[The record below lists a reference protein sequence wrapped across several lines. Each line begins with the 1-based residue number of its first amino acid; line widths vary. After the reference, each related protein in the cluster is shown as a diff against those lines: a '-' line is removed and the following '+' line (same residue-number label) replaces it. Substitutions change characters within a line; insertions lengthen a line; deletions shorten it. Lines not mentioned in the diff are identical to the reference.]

1 MAKQKKYAELTGEL
15 ETIIKQI
22 ENEDIT
28 VDELTEKVKR
38 ATKLINTCKA
48 ILTKTEDEVNELL
61 KEVDEE

>member
-1 MAKQKKYAELTGEL
+1 MAKQKKYAELTEEL
-15 ETIIKQI
+15 ETIIEQI

-28 VDELTEKVKR
+28 VDELTDKVKR